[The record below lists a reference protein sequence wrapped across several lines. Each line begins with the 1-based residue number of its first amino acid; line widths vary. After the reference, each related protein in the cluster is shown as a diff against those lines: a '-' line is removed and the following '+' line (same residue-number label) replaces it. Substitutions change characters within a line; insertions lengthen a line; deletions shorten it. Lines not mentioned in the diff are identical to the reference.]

1 MKKEPLQYSI
11 RQKVLAQHKIT
22 YGFILTLTMVW
33 CFLFVVTPIL
43 CDSNVTGKKAG
54 ALIWLFF
61 GATCH
66 QMAERSFHLFGH
78 PFAVCARCT
87 GIYFGF
93 LLGTILYPFF
103 KKWEN
108 HALPSWKWLFWAA
121 LPAGLEFILS
131 KIGLLHV
138 GLIPRS
144 ISGII
149 IGGTV
154 AFFIIPALFDL
165 IKTPNKK
172 ARY

>member
-1 MKKEPLQYSI
+1 MKKEALQYSI
-11 RQKVLAQHKIT
+11 RKRAITQHKIT
-22 YGFILTLTMVW
+22 YGFILALTTVW

-43 CDSNVTGKKAG
+43 CDSTITGKKAG

-66 QMAERSFHLFGH
+66 QIPERSFKLFGH
-78 PFAVCARCT
+78 PLAVCARCT

-103 KKWEN
+103 KNWEN

-121 LPAGLEFILS
+121 LPAGSEFILS
-131 KIGLLHV
+131 KIGILHT
-138 GLIPRS
+138 GLIIRS
-144 ISGII
+144 ISGMI

-154 AFFIIPALFDL
+154 SFFVIPALFDL
-165 IKTPNKK
+165 IQIPNKK
-172 ARY
+172 TR